1 MRLRIICIAVVLSV
15 ITIFLGYETYK
26 DSQYKSEVYFSYS
39 GQCKNIIYVIDHDDS
54 EIIGFFKLEFVED
67 GGSTFKHYQVDGTI
81 QEYEDIYIFDFNDGK
96 PPARVKRDL
105 DGEYIS
111 VEEENYYF
119 NKCNNVDAEALIN
132 IVLRNI

>member
-1 MRLRIICIAVVLSV
+1 MRLRFICIAVILSV
-15 ITIFLGYETYK
+15 IASFLGHKTYK

-39 GQCKNIIYVIDHDDS
+39 GQCKNIIYVIDHDNS
-54 EIIGFFKLEFVED
+54 EIIGFFKLDFVED
-67 GGSTFKHYQVDGTI
+67 SESTFKHYRVDGTI
-81 QEYEDIYIFDFNDGK
+81 QKNEGIYIFDFNDGK
-96 PPARVKRDL
+96 PPARVKKDI

-119 NKCNNVDAEALIN
+119 NKCNNINAEALIK